1 MNIGYDPYVGTMN
14 QFDVKGI
21 IEEVGR
27 SGYVALNL
35 PLKDNFVNPENE
47 EQLQRL
53 EDLLKVA
60 GLSTPSICVA
70 PFLWTTPG
78 SFEVTQNRVDVA
90 IRIADRFNAQLLTM
104 WPNLPKGVSKEDA
117 LSALSKN
124 MKAAVPRAQD
134 AGYPIAFEFEKGCT
148 VDNYRE
154 AIEFI
159 RETDPRIRI
168 VADSYHIYNDG
179 ADPYEAVVAMK
190 GLIGEIHI
198 SASDRGEPGS
208 QTDVFDYE
216 AFVRGVEEIGFDG
229 PVMLQYKLEDPASI
243 RRACEFTKSLFA

>member
-70 PFLWTTPG
+70 PFLWTQTFF
-78 SFEVTQNRVDVA
+78 SFPS
-90 IRIADRFNAQLLTM
+90 IM
-104 WPNLPKGVSKEDA
+104 
-117 LSALSKN
+117 
-124 MKAAVPRAQD
+124 
-134 AGYPIAFEFEKGCT
+134 CT
-148 VDNYRE
+148 SS
-154 AIEFI
+154 F
-159 RETDPRIRI
+159 
-168 VADSYHIYNDG
+168 
-179 ADPYEAVVAMK
+179 AM
-190 GLIGEIHI
+190 LCAT
-198 SASDRGEPGS
+198 S
-208 QTDVFDYE
+208 
-216 AFVRGVEEIGFDG
+216 
-229 PVMLQYKLEDPASI
+229 
-243 RRACEFTKSLFA
+243 